1 MGIGIDTIAEDAS
14 LQLDAASSQE
24 LRPLQSP
31 LDDQAYRP
39 RFSGHETF
47 PLRYGWL
54 KKAFDAARQ
63 EQADGRPIFA
73 ADDAIA
79 RFGVGKNMVSS
90 IRHWGMSAGVVV
102 EDDDRRLLDLTDL
115 GRLLFDEV
123 SGLDPWME
131 HPSTSWVTHWNISGQ
146 RRLTTWFWTFSHYP
160 GIEFERESLVQG
172 VMELAE
178 RHAWSRASMATIKR
192 DVACLVRTYAPLHT
206 AGAPLLE
213 DSLESPLSELGLI
226 RATGQRDGFRFIRG
240 PKTSLSAGVF
250 SYAVND
256 YWSWMSP
263 TSNTLSFE
271 ALAYG
276 PGSPGRVF
284 QLGENDLIEMLTQTE
299 RITNGT
305 YQWSEAAGLRQLIR
319 FREISAQEA
328 LQLLELD
335 YRKYA
340 S

>member
-1 MGIGIDTIAEDAS
+1 
-14 LQLDAASSQE
+14 
-24 LRPLQSP
+24 
-31 LDDQAYRP
+31 
-39 RFSGHETF
+39 
-47 PLRYGWL
+47 
-54 KKAFDAARQ
+54 
-63 EQADGRPIFA
+63 
-73 ADDAIA
+73 
-79 RFGVGKNMVSS
+79 
-90 IRHWGMSAGVVV
+90 
-102 EDDDRRLLDLTDL
+102 
-115 GRLLFDEV
+115 
-123 SGLDPWME
+123 
-131 HPSTSWVTHWNISGQ
+131 
-146 RRLTTWFWTFSHYP
+146 
-160 GIEFERESLVQG
+160 
-172 VMELAE
+172 
-178 RHAWSRASMATIKR
+178 MATIKR

-206 AGAPLLE
+206 AGAPLME

-328 LQLLELD
+328 LRLLELD